1 MLRRT
6 RELVEEVREAAE
18 RLHGQVNEARRLAG
32 DAKSRIEK
40 SAALARP
47 GGPRVEPRKGSAGRA
62 RVPAGRAKPSR

>member
-18 RLHGQVNEARRLAG
+18 RLHSQVNEARRLTG
-32 DAKSRIEK
+32 GAKTRIEK
-40 SAALARP
+40 SAALTRPERP
-47 GGPRVEPRKGSAGRA
+47 GAESRKGSAGRA